1 VQGSPISGL
10 LFNLAQAD
18 AMKRVRSQNP
28 DNVIVSLHDDHFI
41 VGPPE
46 DALAA
51 AKDVADQMN
60 EIGLQINLA
69 KSKIYSP
76 TPLPRESTR
85 KAHLYRTLSLWNSR
99 SRCPNWDAW
108 VYELVLSQQSR

>member
-1 VQGSPISGL
+1 MRRGVVQGSPIRGL

-46 DALAA
+46 CALAA

-60 EIGLQINLA
+60 EIGLQI
-69 KSKIYSP
+69 
-76 TPLPRESTR
+76 
-85 KAHLYRTLSLWNSR
+85 
-99 SRCPNWDAW
+99 D
-108 VYELVLSQQSR
+108 